1 MAFLQSA
8 PGPEPFLK
16 APVSVLSLIGA
27 LVAAHVA
34 RMAMTTAASEHLLNE
49 YAFIPLRYAPDALE
63 PGSWIERAIPFV
75 SYMFLHADLAHLAI
89 NCLWLLAFGSVV
101 ARRFGTVAF
110 LLFFVVCGIASAA
123 IHLGLNWESPGL
135 VIGASG
141 AISGLMAAGIRLLSV
156 PGRHGGPPRR
166 GLAPILSAQVLV
178 FSVLW
183 VAINLVFGFAGF
195 NVGGEVQPIAWQ
207 AHLGGYFT
215 GLLLA
220 GPFDGWPAPAGGDR
234 PPTA

>member
-1 MAFLQSA
+1 MAFLQS
-8 PGPEPFLK
+8 GHGREPFLK
-16 APVSVLSLIGA
+16 APVSVLTLIGA

-34 RMAMTTAASEHLLNE
+34 RMATSAVESERILNE
-49 YAFIPLRYAPDALE
+49 YAFIPLRYSPDALE
-63 PGSWIERAIPFV
+63 PGSAIDRAIPFV
-75 SYMFLHADLAHLAI
+75 SYMFLHADVAHLAI

-110 LLFFVVCGIASAA
+110 LLFFLICGVASAA
-123 IHLGLNWESPGL
+123 IYLALNWESPGA

-141 AISGLMAAGIRLLSV
+141 AISGLMAAGIRMLRV
-156 PGRHGGPPRR
+156 PGPDASRP
-166 GLAPILSAQVLV
+166 GLASMFSPQVLV

-195 NVGGEVQPIAWQ
+195 SVSGEIQPIAWQ

-215 GLLLA
+215 GLVLA
-220 GPFDGWPAPAGGDR
+220 GPFDRWSHKSDGDR
-234 PPTA
+234 QRAA